1 MKRTEPQSIAEI
13 LDQVKSEQNME
24 GKLLEMR
31 ALEIWDEVVGSSI
44 SALTV
49 CKDMRKGEMRLR
61 IASAPLRHEIMMSKP
76 KIMDEINLRLGKEVV
91 KDIRFI

>member
-1 MKRTEPQSIAEI
+1 MKRIEPQSIAEI
-13 LDQVKSEQNME
+13 LDQVKKEQNME

-49 CKDMRKGEMRLR
+49 CKDIRNGEMRLR

-76 KIMDEINLRLGKEVV
+76 KIMDKINRRLGKEVV